1 MANFDTMENGSS
13 ISYADDAK
21 RVVVEWHEVTLRDNR
36 QGFFEEKIFKKIFSR
51 PVYLPSP
58 SLA

>member
-36 QGFFEEKIFKKIFSR
+36 QGFLKKFQKFSKKIF
-51 PVYLPSP
+51 
-58 SLA
+58 